1 MNPGRWLA
9 EQVRTV
15 LMAAPVESSYVEG
28 ASLPMAVETIETLEA
43 SRLPRWK
50 LKDLESLRIAISDR
64 SRRTSSAGR
73 TPRRREV
80 TVQLMIV
87 KKLDAE
93 HTELEDLIE
102 LVYAI
107 DMLLAAQTQLQWLES
122 INEPIYDP
130 AKLDSEHVFHSVLTV
145 TFGNTN

>member
-1 MNPGRWLA
+1 
-9 EQVRTV
+9 
-15 LMAAPVESSYVEG
+15 
-28 ASLPMAVETIETLEA
+28 
-43 SRLPRWK
+43 
-50 LKDLESLRIAISDR
+50 
-64 SRRTSSAGR
+64 
-73 TPRRREV
+73 
-80 TVQLMIV
+80 MIV

>member
-1 MNPGRWLA
+1 
-9 EQVRTV
+9 
-15 LMAAPVESSYVEG
+15 MAAPVASSYVEG
-28 ASLPMAVETIETLEA
+28 ASLPITVGTIETLEA

>member
-9 EQVRTV
+9 TQVRTI
-15 LMAAPVESSYVEG
+15 LMAAPVASSYVEG
-28 ASLPMAVETIETLEA
+28 VSLPMAVGSIDTLEA

-80 TVQLMIV
+80 TVQLLIV

-93 HTELEDLIE
+93 HAELENLIE

-107 DMLLAAQTQLQWLES
+107 DMLLAAQTQLQWIES
-122 INEPIYDP
+122 VNEPIYDP
-130 AKLDSEHVFHSVLTV
+130 AKLESEHVFHSVLTV
-145 TFGNTN
+145 TFANTS